1 MFIRLIYEFLGEN
14 SCLCYN
20 AIYMMHKPKKLIVA
34 NWKMNVTSEKDAEGL
49 FLSIRNVV
57 AKLEYTQMAC
67 CPPHMY
73 VNQVAKLVNH
83 KNYVVGG
90 QDAYAEESGSR
101 TGETSV
107 LMMKNAGAKYVI
119 LGHSERR
126 HMETKLDISRKVTA
140 VLEHEMTPI
149 ICVGEEQRDK
159 NWKKELAQ
167 QLKDVFN
174 RVPKK
179 NPENIIVAYEPI
191 WAISSDKKNPASST
205 EFMEAMEVIRKE
217 LQKIFKTVRAV
228 EQIRFL
234 YGGSLDDK
242 NIEDFL
248 RHSEADGFL
257 VGRVSHDPRVLMT
270 MFRLVEDHEHK
281 KLFEKPTA

>member
-1 MFIRLIYEFLGEN
+1 MK
-14 SCLCYN
+14 
-20 AIYMMHKPKKLIVA
+20 KPKKLIVA

-49 FLSIRNVV
+49 FLSIKNVV
-57 AKLEYTQMAC
+57 SKLEYTQMIC

-73 VNQVAKLVNH
+73 VNQVAQHVDN
-83 KNYVVGG
+83 KNYRVGG
-90 QDAYAEESGSR
+90 QDAYPEESGSR

-107 LMMKNAGAKYVI
+107 LMMKNAGAEYII

-126 HMETKLDISRKVTA
+126 HLETKLDISRKVTA
-140 VLEHEMTPI
+140 VLEHEMIPI
-149 ICVGEEQRDK
+149 ICIGEEQRYR
-159 NWKKELAQ
+159 NWKKALSQ

-179 NPENIIVAYEPI
+179 DPQNIIIAYEPI
-191 WAISSDKKNPASST
+191 WAISSDKKNPATST
-205 EFMEAMEVIRKE
+205 EYMEALEVIKKE
-217 LQKIFKTVRAV
+217 LQKIFKTAAAV
-228 EQIRFL
+228 SKIRFL

-248 RHSEADGFL
+248 KNADVDGFL

-270 MFRLVEDHEHK
+270 MFRLIEDHEHK
-281 KLFEKPTA
+281 QLFNPSDE

>member
-1 MFIRLIYEFLGEN
+1 
-14 SCLCYN
+14 
-20 AIYMMHKPKKLIVA
+20 MMKKPKKLIVA
-34 NWKMNVTSEKDAEGL
+34 NWKMNVTSEKDATGL
-49 FLSIRNVV
+49 FLSIKNVV
-57 AKLEYTQMAC
+57 SKLEYTQMIC

-73 VNQVAKLVNH
+73 VNQVAQRVDN
-83 KNYVVGG
+83 KNYRVGG

-107 LMMKNAGAKYVI
+107 LMMKNAGAEYII

-126 HMETKLDISRKVTA
+126 HLETKLDISRKVTA
-140 VLEHEMTPI
+140 VLEHEMIPI
-149 ICVGEEQRDK
+149 ICVGEEMRDK
-159 NWKKELAQ
+159 YWKKALAQ

-179 NPENIIVAYEPI
+179 DPQNIILAYEPI
-191 WAISSDKKNPASST
+191 WAISSDKKNPATST
-205 EFMEAMEVIRKE
+205 EYMEALEVIKKE
-217 LQKIFKTVRAV
+217 LQKIFKTAAAV
-228 EQIRFL
+228 SKIRFL

-248 RHSEADGFL
+248 KNAEVNGFL

-270 MFRLVEDHEHK
+270 MFRLIEDHEHK
-281 KLFEKPTA
+281 QLFDNIN

>member
-1 MFIRLIYEFLGEN
+1 MIK
-14 SCLCYN
+14 
-20 AIYMMHKPKKLIVA
+20 KPKKIIAA
-34 NWKMNVTSEKDAEGL
+34 NWKMNVTSEKDAVGL
-49 FLSIRNVV
+49 FTSIKNVV
-57 AKLEYTQMAC
+57 SKLEYTQMVC

-73 VNQVAKLVNH
+73 VNQVAKHVDH
-83 KNYVVGG
+83 KNYRVGG

-107 LMMKNAGAKYVI
+107 LMQKNAGAEYII

-126 HMETKLDISRKVTA
+126 HLETKIDVSRKVTA
-140 VLEHEMTPI
+140 VVEHEMTPI
-149 ICVGEEQRDK
+149 ICVGEELRDK

-167 QLKDVFN
+167 QLKDAFN

-191 WAISSDKKNPASST
+191 WAISADKKNPATST
-205 EFMEAMEVIRKE
+205 EYMEALEVIKKE
-217 LQKIFKTVRAV
+217 LQKIFKTATAV
-228 EQIRFL
+228 GKIRFF

-248 RHSEADGFL
+248 KNAEVDGFL
-257 VGRVSHDPRVLMT
+257 VGRVSHDPRILMT
-270 MFRLVEDHEHK
+270 MFRLIEDHMQKEMFPS
-281 KLFEKPTA
+281 LD

>member
-1 MFIRLIYEFLGEN
+1 MI
-14 SCLCYN
+14 
-20 AIYMMHKPKKLIVA
+20 HKPKKLMVA

-57 AKLEYTQMAC
+57 AKLEYTKMIC

-73 VNQVAKLVNH
+73 VNQVAQHVNH
-83 KNYVVGG
+83 PNYRVGG

-107 LMMKNAGAKYVI
+107 LMMKNAGAEYVI

-126 HMETKLDISRKVTA
+126 HLETKADVARKVTA

-149 ICVGEEQRDK
+149 ICVGEEQRDR
-159 NWKKELAQ
+159 NWKKNLTN

-179 NPENIIVAYEPI
+179 NPENIIIAYEPI
-191 WAISSDKKNPASST
+191 WAISGDKKNPATST
-205 EFMEAMEVIRKE
+205 EYMEALEVIKKE
-217 LQKIFKTVRAV
+217 LQKIFKTVAAV
-228 EQIRFL
+228 SKIRFL

-248 RHSEADGFL
+248 KNAEVDGFL
-257 VGRVSHDPRVLMT
+257 VGRVSHDPRILMT
-270 MFRLVEDHEHK
+270 MFRLIEDHV
-281 KLFEKPTA
+281 EKEGREENNE